1 MPAPRGVKHYKRGV
15 KGSTSVAYNIQ
26 NKEWKSSMYSVF
38 DIERMDY
45 LINNDLP
52 IEGEY
57 ITLGG
62 KYAKSKKHGDENL

>member
-1 MPAPRGVKHYKRGV
+1 MGH
-15 KGSTSVAYNIQ
+15 NIQ
-26 NKEWKSSMYSVF
+26 NKEWKSSMHSIF